1 MSEQNDSIGNA
12 VRKMMTDAKVVAALS
27 DQTPPTPDT
36 ERLAKM
42 YERLWSAFEDSRAR
56 IEYLEVQLTH
66 FADLRW
72 KN

>member
-1 MSEQNDSIGNA
+1 MNGDESIGA
-12 VRKMMTDAKVVAALS
+12 TVRKMMTDAVVAALS